1 MSESTASSQVE
12 QKLEESGKASY
23 RSKVGWLMVGVV
35 LGAAGTKIVGS
46 PAQTVP
52 PLPPEDA
59 ARSGAARVIRLNP
72 SLAER
77 ARIETQ
83 RIDFEAMVPTL
94 ELVGRVSF
102 DPEHVADIGGRLE
115 GRVTAVYVELGDRVK
130 EGDPLVA
137 IEGPKIGDAV
147 AALLEAKAEL
157 AAARAQA
164 ERQALLRREQLTTA
178 VAAEQALAEERALEA
193 RVRGAEQQLAALG
206 IPPAL
211 INTINRSSA
220 LPRSVILRAPISGEV
235 VERNVHLGA
244 VVDPT
249 HPLLRIADL
258 DRMWVVL
265 EAYERDVGRLRVGD
279 KVEIRLESE
288 GQPIAIGNVNHISSL
303 IDEETR
309 TADVRV
315 EIDNKERRLRAGQFV
330 QATVYLS
337 GEAVDNV
344 LLVPASAVT
353 QIGGVR
359 SVFVRVGENAYEVK
373 PVETAQRVG
382 NRLVVLRGLL
392 PGDEVVTAG
401 IFALK
406 SEMER

>member
-59 ARSGAARVIRLNP
+59 TRSAAARVIRLNP

-130 EGDPLVA
+130 EGDSLVA

-288 GQPIAIGNVNHISSL
+288 GQPIAIGSVNHISSL

-330 QATVYLS
+330 QATAYLS

-344 LLVPASAVT
+344 LLVPTSAVT
-353 QIGGVR
+353 QVGGVR
-359 SVFVRVGENAYEVK
+359 SVFVRVGENTYEVK